1 MSTPA
6 NSLNISQSG
15 LVKFTGTAFTGVT
28 TTAHDVL
35 IGAASN
41 GITNVAPSA
50 ASGIALISQG
60 VSADP
65 TFGTVTVPGGGTGAA
80 TLTGVLIGNGTSP
93 ISGNAITQ
101 FDVLVGGSS
110 NAISSVGPGS
120 SGQVLQSAGNA
131 ANPAYS
137 TATYPATATGTGTIL
152 RADGTN
158 WAATTSTYP
167 NTNAANTLLYASSA
181 NVMAALATANN
192 GVLTTGTGG
201 APAIT
206 ALATNGQLIIGSS
219 SGAPAAAT
227 LTAGSNVTITN
238 AANSITIAATSS
250 GSSGTLLTPTATTS
264 GSSVTFSGLS
274 SVQANVTY
282 FMFADVGRTTT
293 DVLKLQVG
301 PASALK
307 TTGYDGITSTIVN
320 TTLSTTT
327 WTTSILIGTS
337 GVAAADLHSGTV
349 IITLLDAT
357 NFIYSIAGTVGTSG
371 TITYTYGGTVTLT
384 GLLDQFKL
392 FLGGAATFNSGKVN
406 VLYYT

>member
-35 IGAASN
+35 VGAASN

-60 VSADP
+60 TSADP
-65 TFGTVTVPGGGTGAA
+65 TFGTVTVAGGGTGAT
-80 TLTGVLIGNGTSP
+80 TLTGVLTGNGTS
-93 ISGNAITQ
+93 AITASAVTQ
-101 FDVLVGGSS
+101 YDVLVGGAS
-110 NAISSVGPGS
+110 NAVSSVGPGS
-120 SGQVLQSAGNA
+120 SGQILQSGGNS

-158 WAATTSTYP
+158 WAATTATYP
-167 NTNAANTLLYASSA
+167 ATTTASQILYSSA
-181 NVMAALATANN
+181 TNVVSGLATANN

-201 APAIT
+201 APVIT
-206 ALATNGQLIIGSS
+206 SLGTNGQVIIGSS
-219 SGAPAAAT
+219 SGAPAAST
-227 LTAGSNVTITN
+227 LTAGSNITITN
-238 AANSITIAATSS
+238 AANSITIAST
-250 GSSGTLLTPTATTS
+250 GGTSSGTLLTPTATTS
-264 GSSVTFSGLS
+264 GSSVTFSGIS
-274 SVQANVTY
+274 SVQANLIY

-301 PASALK
+301 PSSALK
-307 TTGYDGITSTIVN
+307 TSGYDGITSTIVN

-327 WTTSILIGTS
+327 WTTSILIATS
-337 GVAAADLHSGTV
+337 GVSAADLHSGTI

-357 NFIYSIAGTVGTSG
+357 NFIYSIAGTIGTSG
-371 TITYTYGGTVTLT
+371 TITYTYGGTITLT